1 MAATRLDAI
10 DRKILAELQAD
21 GRMTNVE
28 LAKRVG
34 ISAPPC
40 LRRVRALEEAG
51 IIRAYRAVLDEHRLG
66 YDISAFAM
74 VSLHHQGEADLRAFE
89 AMIAEWDIV
98 RTAWMMSGDI
108 DFILEC
114 VAPTLSAFHVF
125 VLDHLVAVEN
135 VDTVRT
141 ALTIRE
147 SKHAPR
153 IPID

>member
-1 MAATRLDAI
+1 MNVRLDAV
-10 DRKILAELQAD
+10 DWKILKELQED

-28 LAKRVG
+28 LARRVG
-34 ISAPPC
+34 ITAPPC

-51 IIRAYRAVLDEHRLG
+51 VIRAYRAVLDEHRLG

-74 VSLHHQGEADLRAFE
+74 VSLHSQSDADLRAFE
-89 AMIAEWDIV
+89 ARMAEWEIV
-98 RTAWMMSGDI
+98 RHAWLMSGDI

-147 SKHAPR
+147 AKQAPR